1 MEKSY
6 QRLRL
11 IMPLCARRERLT
23 RKEMTPKQVGNL
35 VFYHKDYYKIYR
47 RLDKYVKILIKC
59 VEKGEIGVG
68 RYFYNLPDLKV
79 HPIIP
84 NAWLEVYDLFPNMR
98 NLISPDEKTD
108 CTKDKIGL
116 RFFSKFCFKDER
128 DRRIKTGLEFLDPT
142 DSYNPSDYFYYVPE
156 WGIGSWRRVRKNKI
170 DFKLKDYKE
179 II

>member
-11 IMPLCARRERLT
+11 IMPLCARRGRLT

-47 RLDKYVKILIKC
+47 KLDKYVKILIKC

-116 RFFSKFCFKDER
+116 RFFSKIFFKDER

-156 WGIGSWRRVRKNKI
+156 WGIGGWRRVRKNKI
-170 DFKLKDYKE
+170 EFKFKDCKE